1 MTLPSAS
8 APQRR
13 DPAWLGRVFAIM
25 ATLAT
30 RTLSVSALTGPMAAL
45 RVRGVREVLVFCYA
59 DLPTALPQMV
69 SYTLYRWENNIRA
82 AAVLGVVG
90 AASWRRDCWYSAV
103 GYFSRSAETE
113 AVEAKFLGKK
123 S

>member
-1 MTLPSAS
+1 MALHTTCV
-8 APQRR
+8 
-13 DPAWLGRVFAIM
+13 LGRLFAE
-25 ATLAT
+25 TFENQPQ
-30 RTLSVSALTGPMAAL
+30 GPAQAL

-69 SYTLYRWENNIRA
+69 SYTLYRRENNIRA

-123 S
+123 G